1 MTWNTGPWMEEKV
14 QVVTGGGNTIFPFSG
29 WVASEKHLGLSGQV

>member
-14 QVVTGGGNTIFPFSG
+14 QVVTGGGNTYLSIQ
-29 WVASEKHLGLSGQV
+29 WLGGL